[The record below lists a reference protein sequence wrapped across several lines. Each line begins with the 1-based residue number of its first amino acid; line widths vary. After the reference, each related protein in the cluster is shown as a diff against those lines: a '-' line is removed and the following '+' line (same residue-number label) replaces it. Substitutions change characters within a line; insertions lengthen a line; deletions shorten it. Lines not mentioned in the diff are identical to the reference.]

1 MDALTDA
8 GIPSPRLD
16 ISMGENLAGTVVWV
30 RIRDN
35 GLGIAPEKQ
44 AQLFTPFVTGK
55 SNGTGLGLAIT
66 KKLVEAHAGSIE
78 VSNGG
83 DPGAEFLLSFPKDR
97 SKDGLNDGPRGGSG
111 RSGRDEWGGRS

>member
-1 MDALTDA
+1 VGNGMDAVTDA
-8 GIPSPRLD
+8 DISNPRLD

-35 GLGIAPEKQ
+35 GLGIDPQKQ
-44 AQLFTPFVTGK
+44 SQLFTPFVTGK
-55 SNGTGLGLAIT
+55 TNGTGLGLAIT

-97 SKDGLNDGPRGGSG
+97 SGHSD
-111 RSGRDEWGGRS
+111 RDESGGRS